1 MVRVKNLKDFLLM
14 VGCNRKV
21 LNASE
26 LGVFMNNRNLIIDL
40 NQLIASDKLRLS
52 SLIRKNEEIIPG
64 QRRITL
70 IDKQNLNTG
79 GHYQCQ

>member
-26 LGVFMNNRNLIIDL
+26 LAAFMNNRSLIIDL
-40 NQLIASDKLRLS
+40 NQLTASDKLRLN
-52 SLIRKNEEIIPG
+52 SLIRK
-64 QRRITL
+64 
-70 IDKQNLNTG
+70 K
-79 GHYQCQ
+79 